1 MKIGIII
8 NGYHQPPALMAQ
20 VERLKSCLI
29 DKCEVE
35 VISTTSI
42 IGYIGRD
49 TLTVNTDIDAA
60 IYLDKDIDIARM
72 LESYGIRLFNS
83 ANAIAMSDNKMST
96 HIMLSNA
103 GVSSP
108 VTIASPLYY
117 RGDDDE
123 KFLEKTAE
131 IVGFPMVIKECHG
144 SFGAQVYLA
153 HNLDE
158 AQKIRQRLLGKPHI
172 YQEYISTSAG
182 HDTRVI
188 VIGGQV
194 VASMRRVN
202 DSDFR
207 SNIELGG
214 NAIKIDNLNEKYSK
228 IAIKSAFALGL
239 EYAGIDILD
248 GEDGEP
254 IVCEVNSN
262 AYFNAISKV
271 TGVDVARKYADYILN
286 MLFIEKQSTKGKA

>member
-1 MKIGIII
+1 MKVGIII
-8 NGYHQPPALMAQ
+8 NGYYQPPALMAQ

-49 TLTVNTDIDAA
+49 DLIVNTDIDAA

-72 LESYGIRLFNS
+72 LESVGVKLFNS
-83 ANAIAMSDNKMST
+83 AEAIALSDNKMST
-96 HIMLSNA
+96 HIKLSSA
-103 GVSSP
+103 GITSP
-108 VTIASPLYY
+108 VTVASPLYY
-117 RGDDDE
+117 RGDDNE
-123 KFLEKTAE
+123 FFLEKTAE
-131 IVGFPMVIKECHG
+131 ILGYPMVIKECHG

-153 HNLDE
+153 NNLNE
-158 AQKIRQRLLGKPHI
+158 AREIRRRLLGKSHI
-172 YQEYISTSAG
+172 YQEYISSSVG

-188 VIGGQV
+188 VLGGRV
-194 VASMRRVN
+194 VAAMKRVN

-214 NAIKIDNLNEKYSK
+214 KAIKIDNLNEKYSK

-239 EYAGIDILD
+239 DYAGIDILD
-248 GEDGEP
+248 GDDGEP

-262 AYFNAISKV
+262 AYFNAISKA
-271 TGVDVARKYADYILN
+271 TGVDVAKEYAEYVIKIMTEAN
-286 MLFIEKQSTKGKA
+286 NK

>member
-1 MKIGIII
+1 MKIAIII
-8 NGYHQPPALMAQ
+8 NGYYQPPALMTQ

-42 IGYIGRD
+42 IGYIGRKAP
-49 TLTVNTDIDAA
+49 TVNTNIDAA

-72 LESYGIRLFNS
+72 LESAGVRLFNA
-83 ANAIAMSDNKMST
+83 ANAIALSDNKMST

-123 KFLEKTAE
+123 HFLEKTSE

-158 AQKIRQRLLGKPHI
+158 ANKIRQRLLGKPHI
-172 YQEYISTSAG
+172 YQEFISTSAG

-194 VASMRRVN
+194 VAAMRRVN

-214 NAIKIDNLNEKYSK
+214 KAIKIDNLSEKYSK
-228 IAIKSAFALGL
+228 IAINSAFALGL

-248 GEDGEP
+248 GADGEP

-271 TGVDVARKYADYILN
+271 TGVDVAEKYADYIYNAL
-286 MLFIEKQSTKGKA
+286 STQKVIN

>member
-8 NGYHQPPALMAQ
+8 NGYYQPPALMVQ
-20 VERLKSCLI
+20 VERLKSHLI

-42 IGYIGRD
+42 ISYIGRYS
-49 TLTVNTDIDAA
+49 LAVNTDIGAA

-72 LESYGIRLFNS
+72 LESAGVRLFNS
-83 ANAIAMSDNKMST
+83 ANAVATSDNKMTT
-96 HIMLSNA
+96 HIILSKA
-103 GVSSP
+103 GIPSP
-108 VTIASPLYY
+108 VTVASPLYY

-123 KFLEKTAE
+123 HFLEKTAE
-131 IVGFPMVIKECHG
+131 TVGFPMVIKECHG

-153 HNLDE
+153 ESIAE
-158 AQKIRQRLLGKPHI
+158 ARQIRQKLLGRPHI
-172 YQEYISTSAG
+172 YQEFISSSVG

-194 VASMRRVN
+194 VAAMRRVN

-214 NAIKIDNLNEKYSK
+214 KAIKIDNLSEKYSK

-271 TGVDVARKYADYILN
+271 TGVDVAKEYADYIIKELSV
-286 MLFIEKQSTKGKA
+286 LKRVK

>member
-8 NGYHQPPALMAQ
+8 NGYYQPPALMAQ

-29 DKCEVE
+29 EKCEVE

-49 TLTVNTDIDAA
+49 SLMMNSDIDAA
-60 IYLDKDIDIARM
+60 IYLDKDIDVARM
-72 LESYGIRLFNS
+72 LESVGVKLFNS
-83 ANAIAMSDNKMST
+83 AEAIALSDNKMST
-96 HIMLSNA
+96 HIKLSSA
-103 GVSSP
+103 GITSP
-108 VTIASPLYY
+108 VTVASPLYY
-117 RGDDDE
+117 RGDDNE
-123 KFLEKTAE
+123 FFLEKTAE
-131 IVGFPMVIKECHG
+131 ILGYPIVIKECHG

-153 HNLDE
+153 NNIVE
-158 AQKIRQRLLGKPHI
+158 AREIRRRLLGKPHI
-172 YQEYISTSAG
+172 YQEYISSSVG

-188 VIGGQV
+188 VLGGRV
-194 VASMRRVN
+194 VAAMRRAN

-214 NAIKIDNLNEKYSK
+214 KAIKIDNLDEKYSK
-228 IAIKSAFALGL
+228 IAIKSAFSLGL
-239 EYAGIDILD
+239 DYAGIDILD
-248 GEDGEP
+248 GTDGDP

-271 TGVDVARKYADYILN
+271 TGIDVAKEYADYVIN
-286 MLFIEKQSTKGKA
+286 VMSETQN

>member
-8 NGYHQPPALMAQ
+8 NGYYQPPALMTQ

-49 TLTVNTDIDAA
+49 TLKVNTDIDAA

-72 LESYGIRLFNS
+72 LEFAGVRLFNS
-83 ANAIAMSDNKMST
+83 ANAIALSDNKMTT
-96 HIMLSNA
+96 HIMLSSA
-103 GVSSP
+103 GISSP

-117 RGDDDE
+117 RGDDNE
-123 KFLEKTAE
+123 YFFNKTVE
-131 IVGFPMVIKECHG
+131 IIGFPMVIKECHG

-158 AQKIRQRLLGKPHI
+158 ARKIRQRLLDKPHI
-172 YQEYISTSAG
+172 YQEFIDSNVG

-188 VIGGQV
+188 VIGGRV
-194 VASMRRVN
+194 VAAMRRVN

-214 NAIKIDNLNEKYSK
+214 KAIKINNLSEKYSK

-271 TGVDVARKYADYILN
+271 TGVDVAEKYADYIYNAL
-286 MLFIEKQSTKGKA
+286 STQKAIK

>member
-8 NGYHQPPALMAQ
+8 NGYYQPPALMAQ
-20 VERLKSCLI
+20 VERLKSHLI

-42 IGYIGRD
+42 ISYIGRD
-49 TLTVNTDIDAA
+49 SLKVNTDIDAA

-72 LESYGIRLFNS
+72 LESAGVRLFNS

-96 HIMLSNA
+96 HIILSKA
-103 GVSSP
+103 GVQSP
-108 VTIASPLYY
+108 ITIASPLYY
-117 RGDDDE
+117 RGEDDE
-123 KFLEKTAE
+123 HFIEKTAE
-131 IVGFPMVIKECHG
+131 AVGLPMVIKECHG

-153 HNLDE
+153 ESIAE
-158 AQKIRQRLLGKPHI
+158 ARKIRQKLLGRPHI
-172 YQEYISTSAG
+172 YQEFISSSVG

-188 VIGGQV
+188 VIGGKV
-194 VASMRRVN
+194 VAAMRRVN
-202 DSDFR
+202 DGDFR

-214 NAIKIDNLNEKYSK
+214 KAIKIDNLSEKYSK
-228 IAIKSAFALGL
+228 IAIKSALALGL

-248 GEDGEP
+248 GENGEP

-271 TGVDVARKYADYILN
+271 TDIDVAKTYADYIINTLSAQ
-286 MLFIEKQSTKGKA
+286 KH

>member
-8 NGYHQPPALMAQ
+8 NGYYQPPALMTQ

-42 IGYIGRD
+42 VGYIGRN
-49 TLTVNTDIDAA
+49 TPTVNTNIDAA

-72 LESYGIRLFNS
+72 LESAGVRLFNS
-83 ANAIAMSDNKMST
+83 ANAIALSDNKMST

-123 KFLEKTAE
+123 HFLEKTSE

-158 AQKIRQRLLGKPHI
+158 ANKIRHRLLGKPHI

-194 VASMRRVN
+194 VAAMRRVN

-214 NAIKIDNLNEKYSK
+214 KAIKIDNLSEKYSK
-228 IAIKSAFALGL
+228 IAINSAFTLGL

-271 TGVDVARKYADYILN
+271 TGVDVAEKYADYIYNAL
-286 MLFIEKQSTKGKA
+286 STQKVIN